1 MKNKETR
8 QVEAEVRQEE
18 RDKRT
23 VTQQIDKLDKL
34 LGKGLGA
41 KKERKRLEKI

>member
-18 RDKRT
+18 RAKRT
-23 VTQQIDKLDKL
+23 TTQQIAKLDKL
-34 LGKGLGA
+34 LGNNMGA
-41 KKERKRLEKI
+41 KKERRRLAK